1 MDLRKQLA
9 GGLPAPTDNPLVLPV
24 PELVEVVVRR
34 PAISCDKRAW
44 RHGLLHERNQTHRR
58 GIHHAAQPDA
68 ADPPPASL
76 RSNCYQRLL
85 ADVTTPT
92 ARFEAANER
101 LVYLDLPGQAV
112 SPTRS
117 LGTRVPTASVYPGRS
132 CPPLPTPDA
141 HRPRTSAAPASWT
154 TPPPP
159 PSRSEL
165 RVPGACEGTPPCTK
179 PLQVVVTGIQGIP
192 Q

>member
-1 MDLRKQLA
+1 MALRPETA
-9 GGLPAPTDNPLVLPV
+9 YSLVLPV

-34 PAISCDKRAW
+34 PAVSCDKRAW

-76 RSNCYQRLL
+76 LSDRYQRLL

-112 SPTRS
+112 PSTGRTMAQRS
-117 LGTRVPTASVYPGRS
+117 LWSHVHAVS
-132 CPPLPTPDA
+132 
-141 HRPRTSAAPASWT
+141 
-154 TPPPP
+154 
-159 PSRSEL
+159 
-165 RVPGACEGTPPCTK
+165 
-179 PLQVVVTGIQGIP
+179 
-192 Q
+192 